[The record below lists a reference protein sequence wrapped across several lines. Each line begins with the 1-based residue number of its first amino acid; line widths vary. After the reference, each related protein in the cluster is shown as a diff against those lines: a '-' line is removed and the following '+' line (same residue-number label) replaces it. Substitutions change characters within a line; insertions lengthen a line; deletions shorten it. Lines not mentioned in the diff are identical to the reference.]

1 MAARSDDNISSVSMV
16 IVTEP
21 MDSVVHSMLT
31 SCQEIQEERLIFNIG
46 GTHFQTSK
54 VVMRADPTSLFSL
67 MLLPK
72 SPFRPN
78 STYFFDRDPA
88 HFRIILNYL
97 RNGAHIEIAVLPKEQ
112 RYLYEILQEAKYYKL
127 LGLQTLCVRDCTR
140 SMPSSCHLIGR
151 IKIVSVN
158 TFVVVL
164 GNPAKCC

>member
-88 HFRIILNYL
+88 HFRILELFLTISEMEL
-97 RNGAHIEIAVLPKEQ
+97 
-112 RYLYEILQEAKYYKL
+112 
-127 LGLQTLCVRDCTR
+127 T
-140 SMPSSCHLIGR
+140 
-151 IKIVSVN
+151 
-158 TFVVVL
+158 
-164 GNPAKCC
+164 